1 MTDETRV
8 CRICGADIERWEPSR
23 VGAHPPDLCKACA
36 FDRIDFAKAIV
47 TGFCANNHVTS
58 MKEQHPILVG
68 YDQNEQLMYSDE
80 TFMVSVFD
88 MAEEM
93 LLESRKPR
101 GES

>member
-58 MKEQHPILVG
+58 VKEQTTI
-68 YDQNEQLMYSDE
+68 SDE
-80 TFMVSVFD
+80 TFMVVVFD